1 MRLVICAKRGA
12 RRKLDA
18 VMTGA
23 QQMAMPTK
31 EPIDTSHG
39 KVWLTHFDNG
49 DVSIWTPPRS
59 RQADLVADTVNG
71 RAAWKPKYK
80 AWIAPAVH
88 AQQIIEELQ
97 DV

>member
-1 MRLVICAKRGA
+1 MLDGAIRAAQHGGMPAKE
-12 RRKLDA
+12 
-18 VMTGA
+18 T
-23 QQMAMPTK
+23 
-31 EPIDTSHG
+31 INTSYG
-39 KVWLTHFDNG
+39 KVWITHFDNG

-59 RQADLVADTVNG
+59 RQSDIVAETVNG

-97 DV
+97 DL